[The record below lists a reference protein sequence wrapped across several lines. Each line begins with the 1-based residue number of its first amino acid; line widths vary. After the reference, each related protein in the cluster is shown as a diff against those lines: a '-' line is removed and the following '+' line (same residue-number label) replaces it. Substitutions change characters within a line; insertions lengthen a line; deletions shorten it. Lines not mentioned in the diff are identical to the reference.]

1 MMTAPKIEV
10 EYRVVADAADEP
22 VVPATLPPALRRY
35 FEQRRRALITELR
48 QLEKVLGVEQSV
60 PERQRPH

>member
-1 MMTAPKIEV
+1 MTAPKIEV
-10 EYRVVADAADEP
+10 EYHITTGNGDEP
-22 VVPATLPPALRRY
+22 VVPTTLPPALLRY